1 MNVFYLDKNTWEC
14 AKMHCDKHIV
24 KMIIEYAQLMS
35 TAHRVLDGTQ
45 YTEIQNGRKIKRW
58 RHGRDNYEQLLYKAS
73 HISHPSAIWVRNSA
87 SNYNWLYR
95 LWVGLCCEY
104 THRYGKIHLTENK
117 LYDIINNT
125 PLNIPIG
132 DFTDPPP
139 AMPDYCK
146 LDTSI
151 KSYRNYYLKEKKRF
165 AKWTKRNIPLWF
177 ENAHI

>member
-1 MNVFYLDKNTWEC
+1 MNVFFLDKNTWEC

-73 HISHPSAIWVRNSA
+73 HISHPSAIWTRDNA
-87 SNYNWLYR
+87 SNYNWLYK

-117 LYDIINNT
+117 LY
-125 PLNIPIG
+125 
-132 DFTDPPP
+132 
-139 AMPDYCK
+139 
-146 LDTSI
+146 TSI
-151 KSYRNYYLKEKKRF
+151 KSYRNYYLKEKSRF
-165 AKWTKRNIPLWF
+165 AKWTKRNIPEWF
-177 ENAHI
+177 ENAYI